1 MHSKNVAGPLTVIV
15 LANILA
21 ACASAPK
28 IRADADPAADFT
40 AYKTFGFFDR
50 LAIDKPG
57 YSTMAATRLKDATR
71 RELQR
76 RGYQETEANP
86 QLLVNFNTNIENR
99 TEVQSTGGGF
109 YGYRTG
115 MYGAWSTYPADVY
128 TTHYQQGTLV
138 VDLVDAVRQ
147 QLIWQGVAQAR
158 LTESMLEQPTQTID
172 AVVTD
177 IFEKYPVP
185 PVDAAP

>member
-1 MHSKNVAGPLTVIV
+1 MHPTNVARPPIVIV
-15 LANILA
+15 LVSILA
-21 ACASAPK
+21 ACASKPE
-28 IRADADPAADFT
+28 IRADADPSANFP

-50 LAIDKPG
+50 LSIDKPG
-57 YSTMAATRLKDATR
+57 YSTMVATRLKDATR

-76 RGYQETEANP
+76 RGYQEAEANP

-99 TEVQSTGGGF
+99 TEVQSSGGF
-109 YGYRTG
+109 YGYRSG
-115 MYGAWSTYPADVY
+115 MYGAWSTYPSHVY

-138 VDLVDAVRQ
+138 VDLVDAVKR

-158 LTESMLEQPTQTID
+158 LTESMLKEPTQTID
-172 AVVTD
+172 SVVSD

-185 PVDAAP
+185 AVDAAP

>member
-1 MHSKNVAGPLTVIV
+1 MHSTNVTRLLLASV
-15 LANILA
+15 LASLLV

-28 IRADADPAADFT
+28 IRADADPSANFA

-50 LAIDKPG
+50 LSIDKPG

-76 RGYQETEANP
+76 RGYQEAQASP

-99 TEVQSTGGGF
+99 TEVQSTGGF
-109 YGYRTG
+109 YGYRSG
-115 MYGAWSTYPADVY
+115 MYGSWSSYPSDVY

-138 VDLVDAVRQ
+138 VDLVDAAKQ

-158 LTESMLEQPTQTID
+158 LTESMLKQPTQTID
-172 AVVTD
+172 DVVAD

-185 PVDAAP
+185 PADAAP